1 MKTELLAPAG
11 DMARLKTAIIYGADA
26 VYFGGKQFSLRSR
39 ASNFT
44 LEDIREAVEF
54 AHGYGRRVYV
64 TVNIIPHNDDF
75 NGLEEYLKKLEEFG
89 VDAIICASQAILTL
103 CKRVAPEMEVHIS
116 TQQTTINTRALS
128 YWKDKNADRVVLG
141 REVNL
146 KQLEEIMGKTDVPI
160 EVFIHG
166 GMCANYSGRCTI
178 SNLLTNRDANRGGCA
193 HSCRWDYHLWHD
205 EELLDRDDY
214 LLSLG
219 SRDMC
224 AAEYLEDILKL
235 DVASLKIE
243 GRMKTAFYIASIV
256 RGYRYLIDCYQKQG
270 YISDR
275 QKEKGWEML
284 MLGTNREVFAGF
296 YPGFD
301 ISKGQLYNFPTTASQ
316 NFVGN
321 VVSYD
326 RDSSEAVIE
335 VRNHFE
341 KGDILAVMNPY
352 QEDVTFIVDKMTD
365 TDGEEV
371 AVANR
376 PLQLL
381 RIKVP
386 VEVNEYTFVHL
397 VKEQL

>member
-1 MKTELLAPAG
+1 
-11 DMARLKTAIIYGADA
+11 
-26 VYFGGKQFSLRSR
+26 
-39 ASNFT
+39 
-44 LEDIREAVEF
+44 
-54 AHGYGRRVYV
+54 
-64 TVNIIPHNDDF
+64 
-75 NGLEEYLKKLEEFG
+75 
-89 VDAIICASQAILTL
+89 
-103 CKRVAPEMEVHIS
+103 
-116 TQQTTINTRALS
+116 
-128 YWKDKNADRVVLG
+128 
-141 REVNL
+141 
-146 KQLEEIMGKTDVPI
+146 
-160 EVFIHG
+160 
-166 GMCANYSGRCTI
+166 
-178 SNLLTNRDANRGGCA
+178 
-193 HSCRWDYHLWHD
+193 
-205 EELLDRDDY
+205 
-214 LLSLG
+214 
-219 SRDMC
+219 
-224 AAEYLEDILKL
+224 
-235 DVASLKIE
+235 
-243 GRMKTAFYIASIV
+243 
-256 RGYRYLIDCYQKQG
+256 
-270 YISDR
+270 
-275 QKEKGWEML
+275 ML

-316 NFVGN
+316 NFVAN

-341 KGDILAVMNPY
+341 KGDTLAVMNPY

>member
-178 SNLLTNRDANRGGCA
+178 SNLLTNRDANIGGCA
-193 HSCRWDYHLWHD
+193 QSCRWDYHLWHD

-316 NFVGN
+316 NFVAN

-341 KGDILAVMNPY
+341 KGDTLAVMNPY